1 MVKTSVII
9 RVGKPEMMVIK
20 MVILGMILFDGKEK
34 DGGCDEFTTCSL
46 LAAPR
51 IGAASFL
58 YS

>member
-1 MVKTSVII
+1 
-9 RVGKPEMMVIK
+9 MMVIK

-34 DGGCDEFTTCSL
+34 DGGFDVFITCSL